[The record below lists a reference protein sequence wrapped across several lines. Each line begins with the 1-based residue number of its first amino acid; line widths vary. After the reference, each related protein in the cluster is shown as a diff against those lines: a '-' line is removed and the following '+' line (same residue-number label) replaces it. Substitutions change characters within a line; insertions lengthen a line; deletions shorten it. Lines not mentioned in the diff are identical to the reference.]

1 MSIPE
6 LPLPAHFDPSR
17 VGEVWRVPYED
28 RAREAAAWADEHGL
42 GRAADDAFRLCV
54 LAVDIQNTFCIPDF
68 ELFIAGRSG
77 TGAVDDN
84 RRLCKFLYRN
94 LGEITQIFPSLDT
107 HHAMQVFHAIWLVD
121 EHGNHPDPYTLVSAQ
136 DVATGRW
143 QMNAAVA
150 EALGIDVDYADRHL
164 TYYTRRLA
172 EGGKYDLTIWPYHAM
187 LGGIGHALVAAVE
200 EAVFFHGLAR
210 YSNPEFQVKGD
221 NPLTEHYSLLG
232 PEVTEGPDG
241 DRLGGKNAKL
251 IEKLL
256 TFDAVVVAGQA
267 KSHCL
272 AWTID
277 DLLGDEDVR
286 EQLAERT
293 YLLEDCTSPVV
304 VPGVVDYTDE
314 ADAAFER
321 YAAAGMHIVRSTD
334 PIASWPGLAM
344 RAS

>member
-1 MSIPE
+1 
-6 LPLPAHFDPSR
+6 
-17 VGEVWRVPYED
+17 VWRVAYED
-28 RAREAAAWADEHGL
+28 RAREAPAWAAEHGVGPASEDTVRIAL
-42 GRAADDAFRLCV
+42 
-54 LAVDIQNTFCIPDF
+54 LAVDVQNTFCIPGF
-68 ELFIAGRSG
+68 ELYVGGRSG

-164 TYYTRRLA
+164 AYYTRRLA

-187 LGGIGHALVAAVE
+187 LGGIGHALVSAVE